1 MPESVKKSI
10 ARTRMGFTGE
20 PKEGALAGIPRDG
33 SLGLDACLPEQR
45 TLRALLALGL
55 FNRLGLGEARP
66 PAWWGLHTLVAYDIT
81 ASPRH
86 NRLVLITDVPHNV
99 APYLLPGRE
108 GGSSLPGLRLEE
120 FRGCNTYIARHL
132 PTGAQLVITGN
143 RSGTWSAAQR
153 PSPRW
158 EFFPVNE
165 PLTESERTQLEQV
178 PNMDTDAMRLLAGL
192 TTRIAAQDPQGRWAI
207 GNWFSDPL
215 RRPGWLNADGS
226 EERYGKQLWGS
237 AHQWSFRWNGF
248 PYAEDVAASLTAP
261 QVGLPGATAQDAGD
275 HLIVRL
281 GRTVLSLHGRRAPLQ
296 QTREQSS

>member
-1 MPESVKKSI
+1 MPESVNKAI
-10 ARTRMGFTGE
+10 ARARVGFTGE
-20 PKEGALAGIPRDG
+20 PKEAALAGVPRDG
-33 SLGLDACLPEQR
+33 SLGLDTCLPEQR

-99 APYLLPGRE
+99 APYLLPSRD

-120 FRGCNTYIARHL
+120 FRGRRTYVARHL
-132 PTGAQLVITGN
+132 PTDAQLVITGN
-143 RSGTWSAAQR
+143 PSGTWSAAQR

-158 EFFPVNE
+158 DFFSVDE
-165 PLTESERTQLEQV
+165 PLTQSERTQLEQV
-178 PNMDTDAMRLLAGL
+178 PDMNADAERLLAGL
-192 TTRIAAQDPQGRWAI
+192 TVRIAAQDPQGGWAI

-215 RRPGWLNADGS
+215 QRPGWLNDGS

-237 AHQWSFRWNGF
+237 GYIWSFRWNGF

-261 QVGLPGATAQDAGD
+261 QVGVPGATVHDAGD
-275 HLIVRL
+275 RLDVRL
-281 GRTVLSLHGRRAPLQ
+281 GRTTLSLHGRRATLQ
-296 QTREQSS
+296 RTRGRSS

>member
-1 MPESVKKSI
+1 MPESVKKDI
-10 ARTRMGFTGE
+10 ARTRAGFTGE
-20 PKEGALAGIPRDG
+20 PQLGALAGVPRDG
-33 SLGLDACLPEQR
+33 SLGLDTCLPEQR

-55 FNRLGLGEARP
+55 FNRLGLEEARP

-99 APYLLPGRE
+99 APYLLPSRD

-120 FRGCNTYIARHL
+120 FRGRRTYVARHL
-132 PTGAQLVITGN
+132 PTGAQLVVTGN
-143 RSGTWSAAQR
+143 PSGTWSATQR

-158 EFFPVNE
+158 DFFSVDE
-165 PLTESERTQLEQV
+165 PLTKSERTKLEQV
-178 PNMDTDAMRLLAGL
+178 PDMSAGAECLLAGL
-192 TTRIAAQDPQGRWAI
+192 TARIAAQDPQGRWAI

-215 RRPGWLNADGS
+215 QRPGWHNAGS

-248 PYAEDVAASLTAP
+248 PYVEDVAASLTSP
-261 QVGLPGATAQDAGD
+261 QVGVPGATVHDVGD
-275 HLIVRL
+275 RLDVRL
-281 GRTVLSLHGRRAPLQ
+281 GRTTLSLHGRRGSLQ
-296 QTREQSS
+296 RTRGRSS